1 MICVATAKR
10 KTKKKLA
17 GGVGDCKS
25 PLGFFGDLVVCVCVC
40 GRVCVCTPVAYGGM
54 VVLPMVV
61 RCGAVLVV
69 GGGTSSSVI

>member
-40 GRVCVCTPVAYGGM
+40 GRVCVCTPVAYRGI
-54 VVLPMVV
+54 
-61 RCGAVLVV
+61 
-69 GGGTSSSVI
+69 GGTAYGGVVWLGASGGWWH

>member
-1 MICVATAKR
+1 MRCDC
-10 KTKKKLA
+10 KKENEKKISR
-17 GGVGDCKS
+17 GVGDCKS

-69 GGGTSSSVI
+69 GGGTSNSVL